1 MENKGKTTPNQ
12 PPIPR
17 PVGFLYLYF
26 PFVSSWLQVNY
37 AKQTQFSQ
45 PQNHHNPFFPKDL
58 PQYSAPSNEKK
69 QSQNKPNPATPG
81 KHRESSIH
89 HQVSSPV
96 FAKQTQCQNGQ
107 YKHKYSKNKGLC
119 QRTTNNEQRTPFKT
133 NPNKPNSPAPALH
146 ASRFTR
152 YDIRHTK
159 YEIRTLHNRRRA
171 AII

>member
-37 AKQTQFSQ
+37 AKQTQFPK
-45 PQNHHNPFFPKDL
+45 PQNPHNPFYPKDL

-69 QSQNKPNPATPG
+69 QSQNKPNPTTPG
-81 KHRESSIH
+81 EHRESSIQ

-96 FAKQTQCQNGQ
+96 YAKKSQCQNGQ
-107 YKHKYSKNKGLC
+107 YKHKYSNSKGLC
-119 QRTTNNEQRTPFKT
+119 QRTTNNEQRTLSKT
-133 NPNKPNSPAPALH
+133 NPIKSNSGPPLH

-159 YEIRTLHNRRRA
+159 
-171 AII
+171 